1 MKVDK
6 ATKRQIEKVEHEID
20 EMAAKLKNELS
31 MKHMER
37 EVVLAE
43 ARAKAWDEVSSLRF
57 FTSSSTA
64 RSSAV
69 SRNQSFIGG
78 GDVDKYTSLKL
89 AKKQRVDLH
98 TNKYPY
104 YPSYLAEL
112 NQGQRDW
119 RLQDAKLHEPYR
131 VGPKDFSVPLEPR
144 FTYDSDRPTTSD
156 FPFPHIEIQSFDGDP
171 LHFQAFV
178 SSFRTHT
185 VY

>member
-104 YPSYLAEL
+104 YPSYLAEY
-112 NQGQRDW
+112 
-119 RLQDAKLHEPYR
+119 K
-131 VGPKDFSVPLEPR
+131 
-144 FTYDSDRPTTSD
+144 T
-156 FPFPHIEIQSFDGDP
+156 I
-171 LHFQAFV
+171 
-178 SSFRTHT
+178 THLLLL
-185 VY
+185 